1 MRKSTAEQQ
10 STGADVGQRGGMPL
24 RMNGSQDSRKPSMT
38 SRRTNGKGWEIRLGA
53 LQVVVW
59 LGLSIGAVF
68 GSYFIGFFSGRYVG
82 FETARAASGVDVP
95 KLAVTDEIPE
105 RSAQNM
111 SGIIEQLSSNA
122 TITKEV
128 KPTTG
133 KGASGD
139 ARNGKAPEVSKGEEA
154 AASFAA
160 AKTVDTTQNQQTE
173 PLFDTLNAN
182 YADAEAATG
191 NESLENALVEDPGK
205 GAEVRLLGQEVE
217 TKPAQQLANSAP
229 IKVAENVKAP
239 VAKQELLDPPVKVKE
254 PTVEKVAPAEKVAQ
268 DSSTATPGKSSKAP
282 AVVKKVPPGY
292 FVQVAAPK
300 TVKEAEVI
308 AKRLKGSGFP
318 VVIEDFSTG
327 KSPYFRVLVGP
338 EDNKV
343 QAERLVGQVK
353 REQYISGNP
362 FIRQSK

>member
-38 SRRTNGKGWEIRLGA
+38 GRRANGKGWELRLGA

-95 KLAVTDEIPE
+95 KLAVTDEMPE

-111 SGIIEQLSSNA
+111 SGIFEQLSSNA

-128 KPTTG
+128 KPAVG
-133 KGASGD
+133 KGASGEG
-139 ARNGKAPEVSKGEEA
+139 RSGKAVEVSKGEEA
-154 AASFAA
+154 AASVAA

-191 NESLENALVEDPGK
+191 SNALENALVEDPGK
-205 GAEVRLLGQEVE
+205 GAEVRLLGQEVDV
-217 TKPAQQLANSAP
+217 KPGQQVANNAP
-229 IKVAENVKAP
+229 IKVAENSKAS
-239 VAKQELLDPPVKVKE
+239 VVKQEVVEAPTKAKESVVERVTQDPSATTSAK
-254 PTVEKVAPAEKVAQ
+254 
-268 DSSTATPGKSSKAP
+268 STKAP